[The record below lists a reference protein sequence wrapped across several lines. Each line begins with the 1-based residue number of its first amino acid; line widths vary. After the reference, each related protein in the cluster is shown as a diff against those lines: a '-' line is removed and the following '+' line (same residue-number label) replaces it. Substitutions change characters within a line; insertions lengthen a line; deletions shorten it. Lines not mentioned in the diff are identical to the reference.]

1 MENCS
6 INPTENCKA
15 LAIVAGLEEKLP
27 LQLKNLMYKF
37 STKPGVQKRIDLA
50 LDNSK
55 TSLRVY

>member
-37 STKPGVQKRIDLA
+37 STKTCSAKENWFGIR
-50 LDNSK
+50 
-55 TSLRVY
+55 